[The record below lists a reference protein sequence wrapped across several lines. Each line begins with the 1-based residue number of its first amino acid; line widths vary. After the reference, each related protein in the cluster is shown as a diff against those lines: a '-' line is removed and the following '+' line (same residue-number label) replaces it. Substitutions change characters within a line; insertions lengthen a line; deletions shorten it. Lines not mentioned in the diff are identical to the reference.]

1 MWGERA
7 VVIECVTAFMQDLQS
22 KEVANLKKWF
32 GPVSRLWM
40 PPGETVEG
48 DSRIL
53 ATFRKIFS
61 RYKELNWKV
70 TQIYSVN
77 QNKFIYET
85 ESWGVIGENK
95 PYKNRILTII
105 EFDED
110 GKIVFLS
117 DYFKDT
123 AIFAA

>member
-1 MWGERA
+1 MIER
-7 VVIECVTAFMQDLQS
+7 VNAFMQDLQS
-22 KEVANLKKWF
+22 KDVANLRKWF
-32 GPVSRLWM
+32 GPASRLWM

-70 TQIYSVN
+70 TQIYPVN

-85 ESWGVIGENK
+85 ESWGVIGQDK
-95 PYKNRILTII
+95 PYQNHILTVV
-105 EFDED
+105 EFDDE
-110 GKIVFLS
+110 GKILFLS